1 MNVIR
6 RITSKNSDSD
16 SGTRFF
22 FPERIVFKPHKTRI
36 LEPSGFF

>member
-16 SGTRFF
+16 SASDSVMAPQNQIG
-22 FPERIVFKPHKTRI
+22 
-36 LEPSGFF
+36 